1 MNIKTPISK
10 SPCELSGYRFFINFV
25 SPTSNFTVMNK
36 FLLIEGKT
44 YPCYVNPEH
53 ITFVERKNQMTYIHL
68 VSGEVIESVSP
79 VEKVVS
85 LLSQR

>member
-1 MNIKTPISK
+1 
-10 SPCELSGYRFFINFV
+10 
-25 SPTSNFTVMNK
+25 MNK

-53 ITFVERKNQMTYIHL
+53 ITFVERKNQMTYIHQ

>member
-1 MNIKTPISK
+1 MSCRAIASLLT
-10 SPCELSGYRFFINFV
+10 LYRQLQI
-25 SPTSNFTVMNK
+25 
-36 FLLIEGKT
+36 LLIEGKT